1 MYLAIKPLPS
11 HRMEPIIEI
20 VNLTKCYGD
29 KLVLKGINL
38 KVEADEN
45 LIKGE
50 ASRGEASRGQII
62 GYIGPNGAGKSTT
75 IKILTGLLTDYGG
88 EVKVKGMEV
97 REQPL
102 EVKRLIGYVPEN
114 AVMYDT
120 LSPMEYFRFLGSL
133 YKKEAREIDYKGNE
147 LLRVFGLYDNRQQRM
162 SSFSKG
168 MKQKVLLISGMIHNP
183 DIIFFDEPLSGLDAN
198 SVILLKEIL
207 QRLSQAGKILF
218 YSSHIMEVVEKIC
231 DRIVLL
237 KEGAVIADGTFAE
250 LQNLQHSGSLEQLFN
265 QLTGNDEHLV
275 LADEFVQIING

>member
-1 MYLAIKPLPS
+1 MD
-11 HRMEPIIEI
+11 PIIEI
-20 VNLTKCYGD
+20 NDLTKHYGTNM
-29 KLVLKGINL
+29 VLKGINL
-38 KVEADEN
+38 KVEAKKSPGD
-45 LIKGE
+45 
-50 ASRGEASRGQII
+50 ASPSDASPGDSTSVGNII

-97 REQPL
+97 RDQPL

-114 AVMYDT
+114 AVLYDA

-133 YKKEAREIDYKGNE
+133 YKKESREIEAKGSE

-168 MKQKVLLISGMIHNP
+168 MRQKVLLISGMIHNP

-207 QRLSQAGKILF
+207 QRLSQAGKTLF

-250 LQNLQHSGSLEQLFN
+250 LQTLQHSGSLEQLFN
-265 QLTGNDEHLV
+265 QLTGNDEHLA
-275 LADEFVQIING
+275 LADEFVHIVNG

>member
-1 MYLAIKPLPS
+1 
-11 HRMEPIIEI
+11 MEPIIEI
-20 VNLTKCYGD
+20 NNLTKYYGQN
-29 KLVLKGINL
+29 LVLKGINL
-38 KVEADEN
+38 RVEAKADSSSEASP
-45 LIKGE
+45 GE
-50 ASRGEASRGQII
+50 ASPGRII

-97 REQPL
+97 RDQPL

-114 AVMYDT
+114 AVMYDA

-133 YKKEAREIDYKGNE
+133 YKKDSREIEAKGSE

-207 QRLSQAGKILF
+207 QRLSQAGKTLF

-237 KEGAVIADGTFAE
+237 KEGAVIADGTFEE
-250 LQNLQHSGSLEQLFN
+250 LQKQQHSGSLEQLFN
-265 QLTGNDEHLV
+265 QLTGNDAHLA
-275 LADEFVQIING
+275 LADEFVQIIKA

>member
-1 MYLAIKPLPS
+1 
-11 HRMEPIIEI
+11 MEPIIEI
-20 VNLTKCYGD
+20 NNLTKYYGQN
-29 KLVLKGINL
+29 LVLKGINL
-38 KVEADEN
+38 RVESDSVSE
-45 LIKGE
+45 IGE
-50 ASRGEASRGQII
+50 LSRGHII

-133 YKKEAREIDYKGNE
+133 YKKNSREIETKGTE

-198 SVILLKEIL
+198 AVILLKEIL
-207 QRLSQAGKILF
+207 QRLSQAGKTLF

-250 LQNLQHSGSLEQLFN
+250 LQKLQHSGSLEQLFN
-265 QLTGNDEHLV
+265 QLTGNDAHLA
-275 LADEFVQIING
+275 LADEFVQIVNG